1 MTAVAL
7 DAMGGDD
14 APRVTV
20 EGALEAAAAGIE
32 VILVGDSEVLGHELN
47 RLTVAKGASA
57 KGGSHTNLRIVHAPD
72 QVAMGDHAAREVRRQ
87 RQTSLYVGMEL
98 VKSGDASALVSM
110 GNTGAGMA
118 TALVVLGRLKGVER
132 PALGAVIPAGDGNV
146 LFLDVGANAD
156 ARTSH
161 LVQFAHLG
169 SAYMQ
174 SVYGVEHPRVALL
187 SIGEEPSKGSALV
200 IEAHEALAQADISNG
215 GRIRFVGNIEG
226 RDLLTQ
232 QADVIVAD
240 GFTGNVALK
249 IAEGLVSYLFDSL
262 RTAARSS
269 LRAKVGGL
277 LLYPSLRSVRDRLD
291 YRVHGAVPL
300 LGVDGGV
307 FIGHGRSDGHAVASA
322 LKTAQHAVDRGML
335 PALAASIADGLP
347 K

>member
-20 EGALEAAAAGIE
+20 EGALEAAAGGIE

-47 RLTVAKGASA
+47 WLTVAKGGSA
-57 KGGSHTNLRIVHAPD
+57 KATPTNFRIVHAPD
-72 QVAMGDHAAREVRRQ
+72 RVAMGDHAAREVRRQ

-174 SVYGVEHPRVALL
+174 SVYGVEYPRVALL

-200 IEAHEALAQADISNG
+200 IEAHEALAQADISKG

-277 LLYPSLRSVRDRLD
+277 LLYPSLRGVRDRLD

-322 LKTAQHAVDRGML
+322 LRTAQTAVDRGML
-335 PALAASIADGLP
+335 PALAASISDGLP

>member
-1 MTAVAL
+1 MTAIAL

-20 EGALEAAAAGIE
+20 EGALEAAAAGVE
-32 VILVGDSEVLGHELN
+32 VVLVGDSEVLGHELN
-47 RLTVAKGASA
+47 RLRGGAGG
-57 KGGSHTNLRIVHAPD
+57 KGGGANLRIVHAPD

-98 VKSGDASALVSM
+98 VKNGEAGALVSM
-110 GNTGAGMA
+110 GNTGAAMA

-132 PALGAVIPAGDGNV
+132 PALGAVIPAGDGQV

-174 SVYGVEHPRVALL
+174 SVYGVTQPRVALL
-187 SIGEEPSKGSALV
+187 SIGEEPSKGSTLV
-200 IEAHEALAQADISNG
+200 TETHEALVQET
-215 GRIRFVGNIEG
+215 RLRFVGNIEG

-232 QADVIVAD
+232 QADVIVTD

-249 IAEGLVSYLFDSL
+249 IAEGLVSYLFDQL
-262 RTAARSS
+262 RATAKSS
-269 LRAKVGGL
+269 LRNKAGGL
-277 LLYPSLRSVRDRLD
+277 LLLPSLRGVRERLD
-291 YRVHGAVPL
+291 YRAHGAVPL

-307 FIGHGRSDGHAVASA
+307 FIGHGRSDGHAVASGLLA
-322 LKTAQHAVDRGML
+322 AQRAVDRGML
-335 PALAASIADGLP
+335 AALAASIAEGLP

>member
-1 MTAVAL
+1 MTAIAL

-20 EGALEAAAAGIE
+20 EGALEAAAAGVE
-32 VILVGDSEVLGHELN
+32 VVLVGDSEVLGHELN
-47 RLTVAKGASA
+47 RLRGGAGG
-57 KGGSHTNLRIVHAPD
+57 KGGGTNLRIVHAPD

-98 VKSGDASALVSM
+98 VKNGEAGALVSM
-110 GNTGAGMA
+110 GNTGAAMA

-132 PALGAVIPAGDGNV
+132 PALGAVIPAGDGQV

-174 SVYGVEHPRVALL
+174 SVYGVTQPRVALL
-187 SIGEEPSKGSALV
+187 SIGEEPSKGSTLV
-200 IEAHEALAQADISNG
+200 TETHEALVQEA
-215 GRIRFVGNIEG
+215 RLRFLGNIEG

-232 QADVIVAD
+232 QADVIVTD

-249 IAEGLVSYLFDSL
+249 IAEGLVSYLFDQL
-262 RTAARSS
+262 RATAKSS
-269 LRAKVGGL
+269 LRNKAGGL
-277 LLYPSLRSVRDRLD
+277 LLLPSLRGVRERLD
-291 YRVHGAVPL
+291 YRAHGAVPL

-307 FIGHGRSDGHAVASA
+307 FIGHGRSDGHAVASGLLA
-322 LKTAQHAVDRGML
+322 AQRAVDRGML
-335 PALAASIADGLP
+335 AALAASIAEGLP

>member
-1 MTAVAL
+1 MTVIAL

-14 APRVTV
+14 APRATV
-20 EGALEAAAAGIE
+20 EGALEAAAAGVE
-32 VILVGDSEVLGHELN
+32 VVLVGDSEVLGHELN
-47 RLTVAKGASA
+47 RLGA
-57 KGGSHTNLRIVHAPD
+57 GGGGTRTNVRIVHAPD

-87 RQTSLYVGMEL
+87 RETSLYVGMEL
-98 VKSGDASALVSM
+98 VKGGDASALVSM
-110 GNTGAGMA
+110 GNTGAAMA

-132 PALGAVIPAGDGNV
+132 PALGAVIPAGDGQV

-174 SVYGVEHPRVALL
+174 SVYGIAHPRVALL
-187 SIGEEPSKGSALV
+187 SIGEEPSKGSTLV
-200 IEAHEALAQADISNG
+200 TETHEALAGD

-232 QADVIVAD
+232 HADVIVAD

-249 IAEGLVSYLFDSL
+249 IAEGMVSYLFDQL
-262 RTAARSS
+262 RAAADSS
-269 LRAKVGGL
+269 LRAKAGGFL
-277 LLYPSLRSVRDRLD
+277 LLPSLRGVRDRLD
-291 YRVHGAVPL
+291 YRAHGAVPL

-307 FIGHGRSDGHAVASA
+307 FIGHGRSDGHAVASGILA
-322 LKTAQHAVDRGML
+322 AQRAVDRGML
-335 PALAASIADGLP
+335 PALAASIAEGLP

>member
-1 MTAVAL
+1 MTAIAL

-20 EGALEAAAAGIE
+20 EGALEAAAEGIE
-32 VILVGDSEVLGHELN
+32 VVLVGDSEVLGRELN
-47 RLTVAKGASA
+47 RLGSAGSAS
-57 KGGSHTNLRIVHAPD
+57 GGTRTNIRIVHAPD

-87 RQTSLYVGMEL
+87 RETSLYVGMEL

-110 GNTGAGMA
+110 GNTGAAMA

-132 PALGAVIPAGDGNV
+132 PALGAVIPAGDGMV

-174 SVYGVEHPRVALL
+174 SVHGVAQPRVALL
-187 SIGEEPSKGSALV
+187 SIGEEPSKGSTLV
-200 IEAHEALAQADISNG
+200 TETHELLAQDS
-215 GRIRFVGNIEG
+215 RIHFVGNIEG

-232 QADVIVAD
+232 HADVIVAD

-249 IAEGLVSYLFDSL
+249 IAEGMVSYLFDQL
-262 RTAARSS
+262 RTAAKSS
-269 LRAKVGGL
+269 MRAKAGGFL
-277 LLYPSLRSVRDRLD
+277 LLPSLRGVRERLD
-291 YRVHGAVPL
+291 YRAHGAVPL

-307 FIGHGRSDGHAVASA
+307 FIGHGRSDGHAVASGIKA
-322 LKTAQHAVDRGML
+322 AQRAVDRGML
-335 PALAASIADGLP
+335 AALAASIAEGLP

>member
-1 MTAVAL
+1 MTAIAL

-20 EGALEAAAAGIE
+20 EGALEAAAAGVE
-32 VILVGDSEVLGHELN
+32 VVLVGDSEVLGHELN
-47 RLTVAKGASA
+47 RLGAKARA
-57 KGGSHTNLRIVHAPD
+57 TNIRIVHAPD

-98 VKSGDASALVSM
+98 VKSGDAGALVSM
-110 GNTGAGMA
+110 GNTGAAMA

-132 PALGAVIPAGDGNV
+132 PALGAVIPAGEGQV

-156 ARTSH
+156 ARVSH

-174 SVYGVEHPRVALL
+174 SVYGVAQPRVGLL
-187 SIGEEPSKGSALV
+187 SIGEEPSKGSTLV
-200 IEAHEALAQADISNG
+200 IEAHEALAQESG
-215 GRIRFVGNIEG
+215 IRFIGNIEG

-232 QADVIVAD
+232 HADVIVAD

-249 IAEGLVSYLFDSL
+249 IAEGLVSYLFDQL
-262 RTAARSS
+262 RMTARSS
-269 LRAKVGGL
+269 LRNKVGGL
-277 LLYPSLRSVRDRLD
+277 LLLPSLRGVRERLD
-291 YRVHGAVPL
+291 YRAHGAVPL

-307 FIGHGRSDGHAVASA
+307 FIGHGRSDGHAVASGLLA
-322 LKTAQHAVDRGML
+322 AQRAVDRGML
-335 PALAASIADGLP
+335 AALAASISEGLP
-347 K
+347 